1 MERNSLIKS
10 IYLYTFSLLGLVLIV
25 IGGVNFID
33 MALKAYV
40 FTQAEQDSYYK
51 APSMP
56 YNLEVVESLKDNES
70 LTEEEKA
77 IVERWFS
84 NYEEWEE
91 QNEKVDPLT
100 SRRHEKAS
108 RNLALILIGL
118 PLYLY
123 HWKIIRREVGKNNN

>member
-91 QNEKVDPLT
+91 QNEKIDPLT